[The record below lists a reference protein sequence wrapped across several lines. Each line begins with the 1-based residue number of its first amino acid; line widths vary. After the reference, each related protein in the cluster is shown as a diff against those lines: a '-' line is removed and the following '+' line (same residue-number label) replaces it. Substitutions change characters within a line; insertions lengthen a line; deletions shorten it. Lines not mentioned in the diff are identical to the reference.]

1 VLLRFI
7 QTVFTITIKLDPPTA
22 ARVDRLL
29 DLLDGK
35 QQKELD
41 ALVARLK
48 ATQDRLR
55 KATADATPS

>member
-7 QTVFTITIKLDPPTA
+7 QTVFTITIKLDAPTA
-22 ARVDRLL
+22 ARVDRFL
-29 DLLDGK
+29 DLLEGK
-35 QQKELD
+35 QQTQVD
-41 ALVARLK
+41 ALVARMK